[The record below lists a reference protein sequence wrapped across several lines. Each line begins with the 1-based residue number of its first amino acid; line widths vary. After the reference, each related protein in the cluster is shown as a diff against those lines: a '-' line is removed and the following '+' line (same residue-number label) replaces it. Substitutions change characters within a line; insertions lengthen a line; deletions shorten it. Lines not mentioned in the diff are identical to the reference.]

1 MKAIKTILSVIK
13 KIEYVIL
20 VAIFC
25 IIVVTTFLQVIGR
38 YTPIPF
44 SGTFEEIATFS
55 FVWATMIG
63 AGTCVHQR
71 SHMSMDFVVGFLP
84 ASKKVY
90 SALFNDIVAFLVSGG
105 VVYAASLLIPKIRKA
120 GMISASLELPL
131 WIHNLAVPIGF
142 GLVCFWSIVCI
153 VEDIQALRTHSI
165 LPEGSKE

>member
-55 FVWATMIG
+55 FV
-63 AGTCVHQR
+63 
-71 SHMSMDFVVGFLP
+71 
-84 ASKKVY
+84 
-90 SALFNDIVAFLVSGG
+90 
-105 VVYAASLLIPKIRKA
+105 
-120 GMISASLELPL
+120 
-131 WIHNLAVPIGF
+131 
-142 GLVCFWSIVCI
+142 
-153 VEDIQALRTHSI
+153 
-165 LPEGSKE
+165 